1 MKRTTITTAAAGL
14 LTLALVGG
22 GAGAAQA
29 KGGHDREVRKAGH
42 CSAATVWKLKAKHD
56 DGRIEVEV
64 EIDSN
69 RNGQRW
75 SVAIADNGARVFTG
89 SRTTHAPSGSFEVER
104 KIANRAGTDR
114 ITALARNASDRRALL
129 RRRRPLLIRSTD
141 RTNLRH

>member
-29 KGGHDREVRKAGH
+29 KGGHDREVRRAGH
-42 CSAATVWKLKAKHD
+42 CSAATVWKVKAKHD

-104 KIANRAGTDR
+104 RIANRGGTDR
-114 ITALARNASDRRALL
+114 ITAVARNAATGERCSGVVAL
-129 RRRRPLLIRSTD
+129 S
-141 RTNLRH
+141 

>member
-29 KGGHDREVRKAGH
+29 KGGNDREVRRAGH

-56 DGRIEVEV
+56 DGRIEAELEV
-64 EIDSN
+64 DSN

-75 SVAIADNGARVFTG
+75 SVAIADNGVRVFTG
-89 SRTTHAPSGSFEVER
+89 ARTTHAPSGSFEVER
-104 KIANRAGTDR
+104 TIANRRGTDR
-114 ITALARNASDRRALL
+114 ITALARNAATGERCYGSVAL
-129 RRRRPLLIRSTD
+129 S
-141 RTNLRH
+141 

>member
-29 KGGHDREVRKAGH
+29 KGGHDREVRRAGH
-42 CSAATVWKLKAKHD
+42 CSAATVWKVKAKHD

-69 RNGQRW
+69 RSGQRW

-89 SRTTHAPSGSFEVER
+89 SRRTHAPSGSFEVER

-114 ITALARNASDRRALL
+114 ITALARNARTGERCYGGVAL
-129 RRRRPLLIRSTD
+129 P
-141 RTNLRH
+141 